1 LTPLDRPGWKTLL
14 NWIAAF
20 LLAALFLASG
30 IWKITDAQGAAL
42 RMAQAKV
49 PESLSLAAALLFGI
63 VETVAGALILAPRF
77 RRWGAALAGALLVV
91 FMVYFAAEYS
101 ALRGADCSCFPWIK
115 RVVGPGFFIGD
126 GLMLLLAAVAALW
139 SRPPSRLRSAA
150 PIVGVVVVFA
160 LVSFGV
166 AEVRQTGARAPDQI
180 TVAGQPYSI
189 ERGRVF
195 LFFFNPECLHCLAAA
210 RRMATASWGETRVVA
225 VPVEQPQYAAQ
236 FLAASGLTAV
246 VSTDFEKLKQAF
258 HYSAYPWGVA
268 VENGRAKAP
277 LSNFDG
283 DEPLATLKSLG
294 FVQ

>member
-42 RMAQAKV
+42 RMSQAKV
-49 PESLSLAAALLFGI
+49 PESLSLAAALFFGI
-63 VETVAGALILAPRF
+63 VETVAGALVLAPRF
-77 RRWGAALAGALLVV
+77 RQWGAALAGALLVV
-91 FMVYFAAEYS
+91 FMMYFAVQYN
-101 ALRGADCSCFPWIK
+101 ALRGADCSCFPWVK

-126 GLMLLLAAVAALW
+126 GLMLLLAAIAALW

-150 PIVGVVVVFA
+150 PIVGVAVVFA
-160 LVSFGV
+160 LVSYGV
-166 AEVRQTGARAPDQI
+166 AEARQGGARAPEQI
-180 TVAGQPYSI
+180 TVAGQPYSL

-195 LFFFNPECLHCLAAA
+195 VFFFNPECLHCLDAA
-210 RRMATASWGETRVVA
+210 RRMAAARWGETRVVA

-236 FLAASGLTAV
+236 FLEASGLAAV

-258 HYSAYPWGVA
+258 HYSTYPWGVA

-277 LSNFDG
+277 VSNFDG
-283 DEPLATLKSLG
+283 EEPLATLKSLG

>member
-1 LTPLDRPGWKTLL
+1 
-14 NWIAAF
+14 
-20 LLAALFLASG
+20 
-30 IWKITDAQGAAL
+30 
-42 RMAQAKV
+42 MAQAKV
-49 PESLSLAAALLFGI
+49 PESLTLAAALLFGI

-77 RRWGAALAGALLVV
+77 RRWGAALAGALLVA

-180 TVAGQPYSI
+180 TVAGQPYSL
-189 ERGRVF
+189 ERGKVF
-195 LFFFNPECLHCLAAA
+195 LFFFNPECLHCLTAA

-236 FLAASGLTAV
+236 FLAASGLAAV

-268 VENGRAKAP
+268 VDNGRAKAP

>member
-42 RMAQAKV
+42 RMAQARV

-77 RRWGAALAGALLVV
+77 RRWGAALAGLLLVV
-91 FMVYFAAEYS
+91 FMIYFAAQYS
-101 ALRGADCSCFPWIK
+101 ALRGADCSCFPWVK

-126 GLMLLLAAVAALW
+126 GLMLLLAVVAAMW
-139 SRPPSRLRSAA
+139 SRPPSRLRGAA
-150 PIVGVVVVFA
+150 PIVGVAVVFA
-160 LVSFGV
+160 LVSYGV
-166 AEVRQTGARAPDQI
+166 AEVRQSGARAPEQV
-180 TVAGQPYSI
+180 TVEGRPYSL
-189 ERGRVF
+189 EHGRVF
-195 LFFFNPECLHCLAAA
+195 VFFFNPECMHCLDAA
-210 RRMATASWGETRVVA
+210 RRMAVARWGETRVVA

-236 FLAASGLTAV
+236 FLASSGLKAV

-258 HYSAYPWGVA
+258 HYSTYPWGVA
-268 VENGRAKAP
+268 LENGRATAP
-277 LSNFDG
+277 VSNFDG

>member
-1 LTPLDRPGWKTLL
+1 MTPLDRPGWKTLL

-42 RMAQAKV
+42 RMAQARV

-91 FMVYFAAEYS
+91 FMIYFAAQYN
-101 ALRGADCSCFPWIK
+101 ALRGADCSCFPWVK

-126 GLMLLLAAVAALW
+126 GLMLLLAVVAAMW
-139 SRPPSRLRSAA
+139 SRPPCKLRGAA
-150 PIVGVVVVFA
+150 PIVGVAVVFA
-160 LVSFGV
+160 LVSYGV
-166 AEVRQTGARAPDQI
+166 AEVRQSGARAPEQI
-180 TVAGQPYSI
+180 TVEGRPYSL

-195 LFFFNPECLHCLAAA
+195 VFFFNPECMHCLDAA
-210 RRMATASWGETRVVA
+210 RRMAVARWGETRVVA

-236 FLAASGLTAV
+236 FLATSGLKAV

-258 HYSAYPWGVA
+258 HYSTYPWGMA
-268 VENGRAKAP
+268 LENGRAKAP
-277 LSNFDG
+277 VSNFDG
-283 DEPLATLKSLG
+283 DEPLATLKNLG
-294 FVQ
+294 FIQ